1 MVENF
6 WNDACKYGAIIGAV
20 MSLGLVVQQSAMLSG
35 RVVMMGLMWLLCAVV
50 YVFLLCR
57 FLRRRRERYDAE
69 TGFPFAHGFSF
80 VVVMILLSALIKGVV
95 LYFYRSVAVGY
106 DDYVEKL
113 IAMMNGSVSRGG
125 GLPASMAGMYADM
138 IRQIQELPEPS
149 ILATVWGAVVDNL
162 FVGTVLALILAGIF
176 ARAPRPFGPGTEA

>member
-1 MVENF
+1 MVANF
-6 WNDACKYGAIIGAV
+6 WNEACKYGAIIGAV
-20 MSLGLVVQQSAMLSG
+20 MSAGHVAQQSAMLSG
-35 RVVMMGLMWLLCAVV
+35 RVTMMGLMWLFLAVV
-50 YVFLLCR
+50 YIVLLCG

-80 VVVMILLSALIKGVV
+80 VLVMILLSALIKGVV
-95 LYFYRSVAVGY
+95 IYFYRSVAVGY

-113 IAMMNGSVSRGG
+113 VATMNGAVSQGG

-149 ILATVWGAVVDNL
+149 ILATVWGSVADNL

-176 ARAPRPFGPGTEA
+176 ARAPRPFGPETEA